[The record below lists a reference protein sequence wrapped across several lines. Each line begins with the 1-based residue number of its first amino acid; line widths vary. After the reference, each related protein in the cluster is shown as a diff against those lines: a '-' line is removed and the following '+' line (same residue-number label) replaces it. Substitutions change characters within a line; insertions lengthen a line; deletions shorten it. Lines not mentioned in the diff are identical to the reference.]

1 MRRALLILNTGSS
14 TIKFALHCEDGQARI
29 AHGLIDGVG
38 RAPRLILHR
47 EGEVQDVHPDLGED
61 AGTEALINWLLT
73 VLADT
78 FGPMEVVAAGH
89 RVVHGGRDFAAPTEI
104 TENVMAKLRRLCPLA
119 PGHQPYNLAGIEAV
133 ARRWHGT
140 RQIACFDT
148 AFHQSRPRVAQLYG
162 LPRALSDEGILRYGF
177 HGLSYAYIAG
187 CLPEV
192 LGERLARGRVIV
204 AHLGSGA
211 SLCALKD
218 GKSVETTMGFTAL
231 DGLMMGTRCG
241 EIDPG
246 VLLHLMREHGMD
258 AAELERLL
266 GRESGLL
273 GVSGISP
280 DMRDLLASPAPEAAE
295 AVALFVHMILRQIGA
310 LTATLGGL
318 DTLVFTAGIGEH
330 APEVRARVMNGLG
343 WLGLEPDEAA
353 NRAQS
358 RVISAKGSLVV
369 AATIPTDEEAV
380 ILQALLARDDAAR
393 D

>member
-14 TIKFALHCEDGQARI
+14 TIKFALHGEDGQARI

-47 EGEVQDVHPDLGED
+47 AGEVQEMHPDFAED
-61 AGTEALINWLLT
+61 AGTEALIDWLLT
-73 VLADT
+73 VLSDAL
-78 FGPMEVVAAGH
+78 GPMEVVAAGH
-89 RVVHGGRDFAAPTEI
+89 RVVHGGREFAAPTQI
-104 TENVMAKLRRLCPLA
+104 TDAVMAKLRRLCPLA
-119 PGHQPYNLAGIEAV
+119 PGHQPFNLAGIEAV
-133 ARRWHGT
+133 ARHWPGT

-148 AFHQSRPRVAQLYG
+148 AFHQSHARVAQLYA

-187 CLPEV
+187 RLPDV
-192 LGERLARGRVIV
+192 LGERLAQGRVIV

-211 SLCALKD
+211 SLCALQG
-218 GKSVETTMGFTAL
+218 GKSVDTTMGFTAL

-241 EIDPG
+241 QIDPG
-246 VLLHLMREHGMD
+246 VLLHLMRERGMD
-258 AAELERLL
+258 AEGLERLL

-310 LTATLGGL
+310 LTATLSGL
-318 DTLVFTAGIGEH
+318 DALIFTAGIGEH
-330 APEVRARVMNGLG
+330 APEIRARVMDGLG
-343 WLGLEPDEAA
+343 WLGLVPDAAA
-353 NRAQS
+353 NQAQDI
-358 RVISAKGSLVV
+358 VISAPESRVV
-369 AATIPTDEEAV
+369 NAVIPTDEEAV
-380 ILQALLARDDAAR
+380 ILRALLALRPCE
-393 D
+393 